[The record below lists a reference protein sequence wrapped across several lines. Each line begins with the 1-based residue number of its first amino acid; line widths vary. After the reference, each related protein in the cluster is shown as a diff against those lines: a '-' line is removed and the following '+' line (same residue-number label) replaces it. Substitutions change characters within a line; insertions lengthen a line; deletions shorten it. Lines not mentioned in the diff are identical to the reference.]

1 MKIGLYGGT
10 FDPIHHGHLIQARDA
25 VERLGLHELLLIP
38 AAISPH
44 KLATTPTPAEIRAEM
59 VAAAIEGEPCFRLER
74 CEINRPGT
82 SYAID
87 TVLEL
92 RERYPAGTR
101 FFYLIGQDNLAE
113 LHTWR
118 EIERLKQLVN
128 FVVLS
133 RSEFRTPSPFP
144 TLERCI
150 DISATE
156 IRKRVANGQSI
167 RYLVP
172 EKVYDLIQRHQLY
185 RS

>member
-1 MKIGLYGGT
+1 MNIGLYGGT

-25 VERLGLHELLLIP
+25 VERLGLDELLLIP
-38 AAISPH
+38 NAISPH
-44 KLATTPTPAEIRAEM
+44 KLASTPTPAELRAAMIE
-59 VAAAIEGEPCFRLER
+59 AAIEGEPALRLDR
-74 CEINRPGT
+74 CEMNRPGT

-87 TVLEL
+87 TV
-92 RERYPAGTR
+92 REIRGRYPAGTN
-101 FFYLIGQDNLAE
+101 FFYLIGQDNVAE

-118 EIERLKQLVN
+118 EIEQLKQLVT

-133 RSEFRTPSPFP
+133 RSEYPGPSPFP
-144 TLERCI
+144 CLKRCI

-156 IRKRVANGQSI
+156 IRKRVAKGQSI

-172 EKVYDLIQRHQLY
+172 DKVNDLIQRHQLY